1 MGYRLTYYT
10 CPKDMIEKAKKA
22 TDDDYEE
29 FLPFE
34 QMEEIYYDITN
45 WIYFDTFQNI
55 VENGNEDS
63 IWKRVFDKYLEV
75 EDDVTIRYCDKKA
88 WEKLINLI
96 RQEILRIHKFNYL
109 GHQSSFDIID
119 VVDNKKNVD
128 NLPKIYKKSD
138 WKFSEKINAIE
149 KARLIA
155 NEYDY
160 HADIF
165 KIYYEKSDDDFLE
178 MINNNENK
186 YIVSFGP
193 KWEDT
198 LSNFLY
204 LYKNFDW
211 ENNVVLIYGG

>member
-1 MGYRLTYYT
+1 MGYRLSYYT
-10 CPKDMIEKAKKA
+10 CSKDMIERAKKA

-29 FLPFE
+29 LLPFE
-34 QMEEIYYDITN
+34 QMENIYYDITN
-45 WIYFDTFQNI
+45 WVYFDTFQNI

-63 IWKRVFDKYLEV
+63 IWKRVFDKHLEV

-96 RQEILRIHKFNYL
+96 RKEILRIHKFNYL

-119 VVDNKKNVD
+119 VVDNKKNID
-128 NLPKIYKKSD
+128 DLPKIYKKSD
-138 WKFSEKINAIE
+138 WKFDGKVNAIE

-155 NEYDY
+155 NESDY
-160 HADIF
+160 RTDIF
-165 KIYYEKSDDDFLE
+165 KIYYEKSDDEFLE

-186 YIVSFGP
+186 YMVSFGS
-193 KWEDT
+193 KWEDA

>member
-1 MGYRLTYYT
+1 MGYRLSYYT

-29 FLPFE
+29 LLPFE
-34 QMEEIYYDITN
+34 QMEKIYYDITN

-63 IWKRVFDKYLEV
+63 IWKRVFDKHLEV

-109 GHQSSFDIID
+109 GHQSSSDIID

-128 NLPKIYKKSD
+128 DLPKIYKKSD
-138 WKFSEKINAIE
+138 WKFAEKVNAVE

-160 HADIF
+160 YADIF
-165 KIYYEKSDDDFLE
+165 KIYYEKSDDEFLE

-186 YIVSFGP
+186 YIVSFGS
-193 KWEDT
+193 KWENT

-211 ENNVVLIYGG
+211 KNNVVLIYGG